1 MDQIKILKILT
12 TNQEL
17 QTIDLKNA
25 SGSVLTIL
33 NYGATLFG
41 FKLKNSRGELIDVVA
56 GPSDPESYTTAEYRS
71 ENKCFG
77 ASIGRFAG
85 RISDGKFSIGN
96 EEYRLYEEY
105 EGAHLHGGK
114 LGFQYRM
121 WEIDE
126 VMKGSN
132 PSVKLSYHS
141 KDMEEGYPGNLTV
154 EVIYHLTE
162 DNQIKINYSAK
173 TDKETI
179 VNLTNHTYF
188 NLNGGGSVSDHFLQV
203 HASKILELDDK
214 NLPTGNLTK
223 LRNNPKDH
231 RESRLMGNRE
241 LDDVFVLDTME
252 EETQAQLFAPLSGIK
267 LKVNSNQPVLV
278 IYSPETLPD
287 EWNYHANY
295 DEKFPAVAIEA
306 QNYPD
311 APNFRNFPSSL
322 LKPGDVYQNEIV
334 FSFTV
339 K

>member
-1 MDQIKILKILT
+1 MT
-12 TNQEL
+12 TNQPL
-17 QTIDLKNA
+17 KTIELKNA

-33 NYGATLFG
+33 NYGATLFA

-56 GPSDPESYTTAEYRS
+56 GPKDPENYTTAEYRS

-77 ASIGRFAG
+77 GSIGRFAG
-85 RISDGKFSIGN
+85 RISDGKFSIDDD
-96 EEYRLYEEY
+96 EYRVYEEY

-126 VMKGSN
+126 VIKGSN

-141 KDMEEGYPGNLTV
+141 KDMEEGYPGNLQV

-173 TDKETI
+173 TDKDTI

-188 NLNGGGSVSDHFLQV
+188 NLNGEGSVSDHFLQV
-203 HASKILELDDK
+203 NASKILELDDK

-223 LRNNPKDH
+223 LRNNPKDY

-278 IYSPETLPD
+278 IYSPETLPNK
-287 EWNYHANY
+287 WAYHSDY

-322 LKPGDVYQNEIV
+322 LKPGEVYQNEIV